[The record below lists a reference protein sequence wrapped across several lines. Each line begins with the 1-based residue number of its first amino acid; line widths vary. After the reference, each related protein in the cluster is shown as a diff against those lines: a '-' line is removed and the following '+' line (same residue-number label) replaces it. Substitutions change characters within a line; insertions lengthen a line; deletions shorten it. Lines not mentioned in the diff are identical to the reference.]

1 MFHGSWKESNEEV
14 ITLEIPDNNIDIE
27 GKIGNILPNCSL
39 VGIHLNLI
47 RGTPGPRIALHILCK
62 SLNTL

>member
-27 GKIGNILPNCSL
+27 GKIANILPTCSL
-39 VGIHLNLI
+39 VGIHFNLI
-47 RGTPGPRIALHILCK
+47 RGT
-62 SLNTL
+62 

>member
-47 RGTPGPRIALHILCK
+47 REKGPRIALHILCK